1 MASGL
6 QSQIGFAE
14 ESVYGTLPGSPS
26 WRFYELLATGLE
38 ARKNAIQS
46 DGIRPGGSPLRLG
59 QRRVI
64 SSRDAGGGG
73 NRFEVPNV
81 GFGILLKHIM
91 GGTVTSTNLA
101 GTPAAWQHVFPLAT
115 TDGKSLDVQIGVP
128 RTNSGTVDAY
138 TYYGAKITD
147 AEFAIAVD
155 QMLTCELTMDAQKVD
170 RLTALATATY
180 PAAATFSI
188 FNFSQGAISVGGS
201 ALAKVTNASWALHRS
216 LKTDR
221 YFIGS
226 AGLKDEPVDND
237 FATIDGRLTVEYTD
251 PTIIHDRFVNDTP
264 VALQLVF
271 TGATISG
278 ANPYKLQID
287 VPEIRFEGETPK
299 VGGRDLVTQDA
310 TFNGWSNGSAAGMT
324 VTYVTSDTAP

>member
-14 ESVYGTLPGSPS
+14 ETVYGTLPGAPN

-38 ARKNAIQS
+38 GRKNVITS
-46 DGIRPGGSPLRLG
+46 DGIRPGQAPLRLG
-59 QRRVI
+59 QRRAI

-73 NRFEVPNV
+73 NRFEVANV
-81 GFGILLKHIM
+81 GFGRLLKHIM
-91 GGTVTSTNLA
+91 GGTVVTTSVA
-101 GTPAAWQHVFPLAT
+101 PGPPQAWSHVVPLAT
-115 TDGKSLDVQIGVP
+115 VEGKSLDVQIGVP
-128 RTNSGTVDAY
+128 RTNSATVDSY

-155 QMLTCELTMDAQKVD
+155 QMLTLELTIDAQKVD
-170 RLTALATATY
+170 RVTALATPTY
-180 PAAATFSI
+180 PSLSI
-188 FNFSQGAISVGGS
+188 FNFSQGSISIGGS
-201 ALAKVTNASWALHRS
+201 ALAKVTNASWALHRA

-226 AGLKDEPVDND
+226 AGFKDEPIEND

-251 PTIIHDRFVNDTP
+251 PTIVHDRFWADSP

-271 TGATISG
+271 TGAIIT
-278 ANPYKLQID
+278 AAVPFKLQVD

-299 VGGRDLVTQDA
+299 VGGPDLVTQDA
-310 TFNGWSNGSAAGMT
+310 NFNGWSDGAAAGMT
-324 VTYVTSDTAP
+324 MTYVTTDTAP

>member
-6 QSQIGFAE
+6 SSQIGFAE
-14 ESVYGTLPGSPS
+14 ESVFGTLPGSPS
-26 WRFYELLATGLE
+26 WRFHELLATGLE
-38 ARKNAIQS
+38 GRKNVITS
-46 DGIRPGGSPLRLG
+46 DGIRPGSAPLRLG
-59 QRRVI
+59 QRRVV

-81 GFGILLKHIM
+81 GFGMLLKHIM

-101 GTPAAWQHVFPLAT
+101 GTPAAWSHVFPLAVI
-115 TDGKSLDVQIGVP
+115 DGKSLDVQIGVP
-128 RTNSGTVDAY
+128 RTNSATVDAY

-155 QMLTCELTMDAQKVD
+155 QMLTCELTIDAMKVD

-180 PAAATFSI
+180 PTLSI
-188 FNFSQGAISVGGS
+188 FNFAQGSISVGGAS
-201 ALAKVTNASWALHRS
+201 LAKVTNASWALHRS
-216 LKTDR
+216 LKNDR

-226 AGLKDEPVDND
+226 AGLKDEQVEND
-237 FATIDGRLTVEYTD
+237 FATIDGRLAVEYTD
-251 PTIIHDRFVNDTP
+251 PTLVHDRFLNDTP

-271 TGATISG
+271 TGAVISG
-278 ANPYKLQID
+278 ANSFKLQVD

-310 TFNGWSNGSAAGMT
+310 SYAGWSNGSAAGMT
-324 VTYVTSDTAP
+324 LTYITTDTAP

>member
-1 MASGL
+1 MGSGL

-14 ESVYGTLPGSPS
+14 ETVYGTLPGSPN

-38 ARKNAIQS
+38 GRKNVITS
-46 DGIRPGGSPLRLG
+46 DGIRPGAAGVRLG

-73 NRFEVPNV
+73 NRFEVANV
-81 GFGILLKHIM
+81 GFGRLLKHIM
-91 GGTVTSTNLA
+91 GGTITSTNLA
-101 GTPAAWQHVFPLAT
+101 GTPAAWSHVFPLAPVE
-115 TDGKSLDVQIGVP
+115 GKSLDVQIGVP
-128 RTNSGTVDAY
+128 RTNSATVDAY

-155 QMLTCELTMDAQKVD
+155 QMLTCELSIDAQKVD

-180 PAAATFSI
+180 PSLSI
-188 FNFSQGAISVGGS
+188 FHFAQGSISVGGT
-201 ALAKVTNASWALHRS
+201 AMAKVTNASWAVHRS
-216 LKTDR
+216 LKADR

-226 AGLKDEPVDND
+226 AGFKDEPIDND
-237 FATIDGRLTVEYTD
+237 FTTIDGRLTVEYTD
-251 PTIIHDRFVNDTP
+251 PTLVHDRFWNDTP

-271 TGATISG
+271 TGGIISG
-278 ANPYKLQID
+278 ANAFKLQVD
-287 VPEIRFEGETPK
+287 VPEIRFDGETPK

-310 TFNGWSNGSAAGMT
+310 NFNGWSDGTAAGMT
-324 VTYVTSDTAP
+324 MTYVTSDTAP